1 MKVKVGKHNSILVM
15 FEDFKLPIGHLSYLF
30 LVEVIKSQMHSLR
43 DPGNRG
49 STDMEGFFFFFKI
62 LFIFRERG
70 REGERERN
78 INVWLPLEC
87 PLLSTWPATQA
98 CALTGN

>member
-49 STDMEGFFFFFKI
+49 STDMEGFFFFF
-62 LFIFRERG
+62 LRFYSFLERG
-70 REGERERN
+70 EEREKER
-78 INVWLPLEC
+78 ETSMC
-87 PLLSTWPATQA
+87 GCLSSAPY
-98 CALTGN
+98 

>member
-49 STDMEGFFFFFKI
+49 STDMEGFFFFLRFYSF
-62 LFIFRERG
+62 LERG
-70 REGERERN
+70 EEREKER
-78 INVWLPLEC
+78 ETSMC
-87 PLLSTWPATQA
+87 GCLSSAPY
-98 CALTGN
+98 